1 MCTAWWILTNVNIH
15 VTLLKPSYGTCPSG
29 HQVSSCPFAVYSI
42 PLFSQPQDKTDRPP
56 VTLVLLTVE
65 LCLKE
70 SWKTDFWVWPLW
82 FTVMSSRLIDVTAC
96 INCLLFLLL
105 SIISLY
111 EYTRKSLSIS
121 LMTDIWVVSSLAI
134 ANKLLWIFSNK
145 SFSGLKFWINTLKW
159 S

>member
-15 VTLLKPSYGTCPSG
+15 VTLLKPSYGTRPSC

-42 PLFSQPQDKTDRPP
+42 PLFSQAQDKTDRLP
-56 VTLVLLTVE
+56 VTVLLTVE
-65 LCLKE
+65 LCLNGIME
-70 SWKTDFWVWPLW
+70 D
-82 FTVMSSRLIDVTAC
+82 RLLSLASLVHCNIFKIHHVVAC

-111 EYTRKSLSIS
+111 EYTRKSSSVS

-134 ANKLLWIFSNK
+134 VNKLLWIFSNK